1 MQLVDSTYSLI
12 EFADICIAVKQSE
25 MLTIDQASSVELVTS
40 SQGNVGYFLFDR
52 NRIPTYQLS
61 QHLKPIPLPSELKRD
76 DYCIGFKTDDEEN
89 YFSIICSKIDKAE
102 ISKAIS
108 KIQEVPTFM
117 RGENSAITSL
127 CQYDEKLVL
136 LTTANLLHRFISRYQ
151 TKEKLHA

>member
-40 SQGNVGYFLFDR
+40 SDGNMGYFIFDKK
-52 NRIPTYQLS
+52 RIPTYQLS
-61 QHLKPIPLPSELKRD
+61 EYLTPVPLASELKRD
-76 DYCIGFKTDDEEN
+76 DYCIGFKTSNEEN

-108 KIQEVPTFM
+108 KIQQVPHFM
-117 RGENSAITSL
+117 NGEQAVISSL
-127 CQYDEKLVL
+127 CQYDDKLLL
-136 LTTANLLHRFISRYQ
+136 LTTADLLHQFISHNQ
-151 TKEKLHA
+151 TEEKLYA